1 MARSYL
7 IETIVLDYPVPKL
20 FLHQTTDTRTR
31 KSVKHIVDGQ
41 QRTQAI
47 LDFHDDK
54 LVLSEAL
61 ETEFLRGAV
70 FSSLE
75 PEIKERF
82 LDYGLSIDLFTAA
95 PVDEVIEVFRRM
107 NSYTVPLNPEEKRH
121 AQFQG
126 PFKWFVNGAAKQLQ
140 ATFIRIGTFSEKQ
153 IIRML
158 DAKLITEIVHARFYG
173 ITTTNARTLD
183 SLYKSRDVTF
193 DGAAHIEDEL
203 MQAMAKIS
211 EWPEI
216 HDGPLAKPYQIYAL
230 ALALIHVR
238 NRIEAVDAIF
248 TSPQLDNIDQAVAL
262 PALSLL
268 SSAVEQDDT
277 GGDYGA
283 FVEAST
289 SKTNVRK
296 QREIRFYW
304 LCRALVGQ
312 LNN

>member
-20 FLHQTTDTRTR
+20 FLHQTTDARTR
-31 KSVKHIVDGQ
+31 KSVKQIVDGQ

-47 LDFHDDK
+47 LDFHGDK

-75 PEIKERF
+75 PEIQERF

-126 PFKWFVNGAAKQLQ
+126 LFKWFVNGAAKQLQ
-140 ATFIRIGTFSEKQ
+140 ATFIR
-153 IIRML
+153 
-158 DAKLITEIVHARFYG
+158 LITEIAHARFYG

-183 SLYKSRDVTF
+183 SLYKSRDAKF
-193 DGAAHIEDEL
+193 DEAAQTEAEL
-203 MQAMAKIS
+203 MQAVAKIS

-216 HDGPLAKPYQIYAL
+216 HDGPLAKPYQLYAL
-230 ALALIHVR
+230 VLALIHVR
-238 NRIEAVDAIF
+238 NRVEALDAIVP
-248 TSPQLDNIDQAVAL
+248 SPQLNNIDSAVAL

-268 SSAVEQDDT
+268 SNAVEQDDT
-277 GGDYGA
+277 AGDYGA

-296 QREIRFYW
+296 QREIRFQW
-304 LCRALVGQ
+304 FCRALVGQ